1 MAKQIVPKCT
11 CKICKTPANKIDEYI
26 IEAKENGYSDVDT
39 YVRENEGT
47 YNPDTGCLDAL
58 DTSLFLES
66 YTPRRT

>member
-47 YNPDTGCLDAL
+47 YNPDTGYFYCTDCYIKIGMPLGTA
-58 DTSLFLES
+58 
-66 YTPRRT
+66 